1 MPKGVRVLVVDD
13 NRDAAES
20 LARMLQLMGHSA
32 VFVTDPAA
40 AMPTLRSLQ
49 PDIVFLDLG
58 MPQIDGF
65 QLARRIRAECGLDN
79 PCLVALT
86 GYGAAGDRAKTRHSG
101 FDAHLLKPA
110 SPDLVQSTIEELCKP
125 GPR

>member
-1 MPKGVRVLVVDD
+1 VPKSVRVLVVDD

-20 LARMLQLMGHSA
+20 LARMLELMGHSA
-32 VFVTDPAA
+32 TFVTDPAA
-40 AMPTLRSLQ
+40 AMPMLRAERA
-49 PDIVFLDLG
+49 DIVFLDLG

-86 GYGAAGDRAKTRHSG
+86 GYGTASDRAKTRHSG

-110 SPDLVQSTIEELCKP
+110 SPDLVRSTIEELCKP
-125 GPR
+125 RLR